1 MSLFRRAANL
11 SAIEQIIADRAG
23 LGRSGVANVSRPTAM
38 RHSAVWA
45 ALRLRADL
53 ISTMPVDTFR
63 KVDGVQVETPR
74 PPVLVN
80 PGGDSVGII
89 EWLYSTQFDLDSC
102 GNTFGLISARD
113 GAGLPTRINLVPVE
127 DVVVRV
133 TKGVTSYRIAGVD
146 HEPRDVWHERQFTT
160 SGSPVGLSPLAHSAA
175 SVAGYVS
182 AQEFVRSW
190 FAGGAVPSAHLKNS
204 EKVLNRSEKD
214 AVKAQFKQSVAT
226 GDVFVTGKDWEY
238 SMLAAKASESG
249 MIDSLRWGIG
259 DAARFYGV
267 PGDMID
273 AEVSS
278 GSITYANVTQRNLQL
293 LIMNIGPA
301 ITRRE
306 AALSTLLSRPRFV
319 KLNTGAL
326 LRMDLKSRYEAH
338 KVGTGGRPFIAPS
351 EARAFEN
358 LPPFTPDQ
366 LAELLAIPAASA
378 ANQGGTDGPT
388 V

>member
-11 SAIEQIIADRAG
+11 SAIEQIIADRVG

-113 GAGLPTRINLVPVE
+113 GVGLPTRINLVPVE

>member
-11 SAIEQIIADRAG
+11 SAIEQIIADRVG
-23 LGRSGVANVSRPTAM
+23 LRRSGVANVSRPTAM